1 MDSIVLDSMRTLTAT
16 PAEARAAIVRFLR
29 AQEFTLTSEQISM
42 VSAKRGS
49 QIAGSVQTKKLPIV
63 FRASFEPDPQGCVVN
78 VHIGDAWR
86 SGVGKVWG
94 MNGPYKT
101 VLDDVSRA
109 LDAALAPLA
118 DGADFQQH
126 VISTSTRDIPI
137 ISHSNTG
144 IVKGG
149 AVVADK
155 VDQLVTPN
163 GAHSTPKALKEVV
176 LRSSKGATSFD
187 RMGVEGLFTV
197 GLLVSTKPGSMP
209 ANLARDVENF
219 SSRLERLVADQP
231 QGRVVCDVSD
241 EEIPVAEFLATQASI
256 RERLPLRTLH
266 VCTTCKL
273 EKVVN
278 PDYEKL
284 REKNRRKQVITGAIG
299 ATVSTSGIS
308 PFLLVGSLMKFKNF
322 DIPYVCPRCQGLEAD
337 SSIVTYCPNCG
348 ERRDEAVLRTCR
360 RCKHNFAAAEHA
372 QHGDLWDPDAQLFE
386 PAPAQ
391 PLMPPSTP
399 AAFAP
404 PPAMPPASA
413 ALAAPPVVAPTIT
426 APALAPPSPVAAA
439 PPRPPQ
445 PVAPGPAAGWY
456 SDTTGRHQHRF
467 WDGQRWTEHV
477 ADNGVPGRDRI

>member
-42 VSAKRGS
+42 VAAKRGS

-63 FRASFEPDPQGCVVN
+63 FRASFEPDPQGCMVN
-78 VHIGDAWR
+78 IHIGDAWR

-94 MNGPYKT
+94 MNGPYKA
-101 VLDDVSRA
+101 LMDDVSRA
-109 LDAALAPLA
+109 LDAALAPFAA
-118 DGADFQQH
+118 DEFQQH
-126 VISTSTRDIPI
+126 VISTATRDIPI

-176 LRSSKGATSFD
+176 LRSSKGAASFD

-197 GLLVSTKPGSMP
+197 GLLVSTKPGAMP

-231 QGRVVCDVSD
+231 QGRVVCNVSD
-241 EEIPVAEFLATQASI
+241 DEIPVAEFLATQASI

-348 ERRDEAVLRTCR
+348 ERRDEAVLRSCR

-404 PPAMPPASA
+404 PPAAPPASA
-413 ALAAPPVVAPTIT
+413 AVATN
-426 APALAPPSPVAAA
+426 
-439 PPRPPQ
+439 
-445 PVAPGPAAGWY
+445 PAAGWY
-456 SDTTGRHQHRF
+456 SDTTGRHQHRY
-467 WDGQRWTEHV
+467 WDGRRWTEHV
-477 ADNGVPGRDRI
+477 ADKGVPGTDRI

>member
-1 MDSIVLDSMRTLTAT
+1 MDSIVLDSSRTLTAT

-29 AQEFTLTSEQISM
+29 SQEFTLTSEQVSM
-42 VSAKRGS
+42 VAAKRGS
-49 QIAGSVQTKKLPIV
+49 QLAGSVQSKKLPIV
-63 FRASFEPDPQGCVVN
+63 FRASFEPDPQGCTVN
-78 VHIGDAWR
+78 IHIGDAWR

-94 MNGPYKT
+94 MNGPYKS
-101 VLDDVSRA
+101 VMDDVSRA
-109 LDAALAPLA
+109 LDAALGPLA
-118 DGADFQQH
+118 VNGVGFQQP
-126 VISTSTRDIPI
+126 VISTATRDIPI
-137 ISHSNTG
+137 LSHGNTG

-149 AVVADK
+149 AAVADK

-163 GAHSTPKALKEVV
+163 GTHSTPKALKEVV

-231 QGRVVCDVSD
+231 QGRVVCEVTD
-241 EEIPVAEFLATQASI
+241 EEIPVAEFLATQAAI

-284 REKNRRKQVITGAIG
+284 REKNRRKQVLTGAIG

-348 ERRDEAVLRTCR
+348 ERRDEAVLRSCR

-372 QHGDLWDPDAQLFE
+372 EHGELWDPDAPAFDMSTAPVSTPSFGAPTFPAPVLAPPNPAE
-386 PAPAQ
+386 PAP
-391 PLMPPSTP
+391 L
-399 AAFAP
+399 
-404 PPAMPPASA
+404 
-413 ALAAPPVVAPTIT
+413 
-426 APALAPPSPVAAA
+426 
-439 PPRPPQ
+439 RPPQ
-445 PVAPGPAAGWY
+445 PMPTSPAPGWY
-456 SDTTGRHQHRF
+456 SDTAGRHQHRY